1 MIKEKK
7 MNEQHKELVKE
18 FFTGLF
24 FLIASPVYVPLGILW
39 MARYEVLDFYID
51 CFRAL
56 TFRGL

>member
-18 FFTGLF
+18 FFIGLF
-24 FLIASPVYVPLGILW
+24 LLILSPIYVPLGLLW
-39 MARYEVLDFYID
+39 GSRYEVLDFYID

>member
-1 MIKEKK
+1 

-18 FFTGLF
+18 FFIGLF
-24 FLIASPVYVPLGILW
+24 LLILSPIYVPLGLLW
-39 MARYEVLDFYID
+39 GSRYEVLDFYID